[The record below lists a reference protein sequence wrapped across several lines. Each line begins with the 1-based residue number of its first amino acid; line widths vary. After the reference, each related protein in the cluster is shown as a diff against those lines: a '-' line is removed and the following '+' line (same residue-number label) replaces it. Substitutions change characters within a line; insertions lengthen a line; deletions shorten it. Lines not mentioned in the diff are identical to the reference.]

1 MFTDQAV
8 SCPILP
14 FLGALAC
21 SAGFWSIVETER
33 SIRTTSEA
41 AEQVQ
46 PILWGNIYNASTL
59 WGIYIPTYSKYP
71 KNMFQVNK
79 TSSCTCTQQY
89 KAFGVC
95 VGVKLFSWQLLQNHS
110 EEYLYCCLNSLSFHR
125 VQTAPSHSMEITSKD
140 KPTGTMWRSEVSLK

>member
-46 PILWGNIYNASTL
+46 PILSEETS
-59 WGIYIPTYSKYP
+59 PTHLHFRGFIFPPTPNTP
-71 KNMFQVNK
+71 KICSESIIK

-89 KAFGVC
+89 KAFGVWC

-140 KPTGTMWRSEVSLK
+140 KPTGTM